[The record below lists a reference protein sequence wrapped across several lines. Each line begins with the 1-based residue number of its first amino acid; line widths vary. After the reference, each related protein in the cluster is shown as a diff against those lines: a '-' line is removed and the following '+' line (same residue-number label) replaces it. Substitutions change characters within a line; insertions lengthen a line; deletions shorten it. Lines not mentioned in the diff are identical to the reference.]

1 MQNAIRSEIKR
12 VADRVFARKQARLNT
27 EEDYRVRFEK
37 RTGFDAGMPPDNG
50 LGPVNRHFDP
60 KYCKRNANFLA
71 KTIWHK
77 VIAGEYKPQPAL
89 NFFVDKADGTK
100 RSLMPA
106 TIAAL
111 DSFAAAPFPLR
122 FDRIENRKAVTLR
135 TREPL
140 AEARA
145 FQKALVNHLLRE
157 KAPIM
162 DGTTPEP
169 HITINYRGDRLGSQ
183 TLGALKLPPIGWTVD
198 EIILTE
204 SIVGKTTHVE
214 HGRWPLCGD
223 AG

>member
-1 MQNAIRSEIKR
+1 MR
-12 VADRVFARKQARLNT
+12 ARNPLYVMVKPPPEVQAQIAALPRNDPSRGPHLLHVT
-27 EEDYRVRFEK
+27 LISLYDLHY
-37 RTGFDAGMPPDNG
+37 APPEW
-50 LGPVNRHFDP
+50 L
-60 KYCKRNANFLA
+60 
-71 KTIWHK
+71 
-77 VIAGEYKPQPAL
+77 
-89 NFFVDKADGTK
+89 
-100 RSLMPA
+100 PA

-111 DSFAAAPFPLR
+111 DGFAAAPFPLR

-135 TREPL
+135 TRDPL

-169 HITINYRGDRLGSQ
+169 HITINYRGDRLGAE
-183 TLGALKLPPIGWTVD
+183 TLGKKMPPIGWTVG
-198 EIILTE
+198 EIILME

-214 HGRWPLCGD
+214 HGRWPLRGD

>member
-1 MQNAIRSEIKR
+1 MTSTIRR
-12 VADRVFARKQARLNT
+12 P
-27 EEDYRVRFEK
+27 
-37 RTGFDAGMPPDNG
+37 TGCPRAPGIFG
-50 LGPVNRHFDP
+50 
-60 KYCKRNANFLA
+60 
-71 KTIWHK
+71 
-77 VIAGEYKPQPAL
+77 
-89 NFFVDKADGTK
+89 
-100 RSLMPA
+100 
-106 TIAAL
+106 AAL
-111 DSFAAAPFPLR
+111 DGFAAAPFPLR

-135 TREPL
+135 TRDPL

-183 TLGALKLPPIGWTVD
+183 TLNALKLPPIGWTVD
-198 EIILTE
+198 EIILME

-214 HGRWPLCGD
+214 HGRWRLCRG

>member
-1 MQNAIRSEIKR
+1 MASHQHHATLPPMR
-12 VADRVFARKQARLNT
+12 ARNPLYIMAKPPPEVQAQIAALPRNDPGRGPDLLHVT
-27 EEDYRVRFEK
+27 LISLYDLHHV
-37 RTGFDAGMPPDNG
+37 PPEW
-50 LGPVNRHFDP
+50 L
-60 KYCKRNANFLA
+60 
-71 KTIWHK
+71 
-77 VIAGEYKPQPAL
+77 
-89 NFFVDKADGTK
+89 
-100 RSLMPA
+100 PA

-111 DSFAAAPFPLR
+111 DGFVAAPFPLA

-135 TREPL
+135 TRDPL
-140 AEARA
+140 AGARA
-145 FQKALVNHLLRE
+145 FQKALVNHLLAA

-183 TLGALKLPPIGWTVD
+183 TLNALKLPPIGWMVD

-214 HGRWPLCGD
+214 HGRWRLREV

>member
-1 MQNAIRSEIKR
+1 MRARNPLYVMAKPPPEVQAAITAWPRGRSR
-12 VADRVFARKQARLNT
+12 ARPDLLHVTLISLYDLHYA
-27 EEDYRVRFEK
+27 
-37 RTGFDAGMPPDNG
+37 PPDW
-50 LGPVNRHFDP
+50 L
-60 KYCKRNANFLA
+60 
-71 KTIWHK
+71 
-77 VIAGEYKPQPAL
+77 
-89 NFFVDKADGTK
+89 
-100 RSLMPA
+100 PA

-111 DSFAAAPFPLR
+111 DGFAAAPFPLR

-135 TREPL
+135 TRGAL
-140 AEARA
+140 AGARA

-169 HITINYRGDRLGSQ
+169 HITINYRGDRLGAQ
-183 TLGALKLPPIGWTVD
+183 KIPPIGWTVD

-214 HGRWPLCGD
+214 HGRWRLRGD